1 MKKVLL
7 ACIVPFLIIVA
18 AQAQSE
24 VEKKVKQKIWGQA
37 PAEFNATQVPE
48 KWKNESAVLLAYHR
62 EYICDFATKVGIG
75 AQRYYV
81 ETLNI
86 HFRIKL
92 QDKAAVGDF
101 SDISFDNKSI
111 TTNLF
116 GRASSYRILGI
127 KVIKPDG
134 SQKEVDLKDAVKA
147 DAGSGDDLKIPIP
160 NLAEGDIID
169 YFIAL
174 KTEGLAM
181 PDFGDEDLMEAKY
194 PVVKQTITFMVPHQM
209 ELYSTSYNGAP
220 GFKKVVKDNDVIYTL
235 QDEMREKAPQILWD
249 YPYRSAPHIR
259 YRVRKEDMKPDVTKT
274 AKEYL
279 NYFSTYPTDIGVI
292 VDYMDVNFKKE
303 KDVKKLIEEF
313 FYLVR
318 NPIYKEALFE
328 IKQGEPLNS
337 NNPPD
342 KFFFL
347 VDHFCKKYKIPHTV
361 LLAPARSY
369 GPFEELVSLGSCDFV
384 VRIDTDPV
392 MYIARPTPFRL
403 PDEIPY
409 SLEGTDAFSVYSSK
423 GNTIRVSKDDQNAT
437 LTNITAALDASDNT
451 KLQIKRNVSAKG
463 YSKTYHQYL
472 VVTDFDYLKEYDQPK
487 YQVERSRLLHGL
499 IKEYNEEKTKFGQR
513 VTQDYTARDTR
524 MKEELEEEMEIKV
537 SDYKNL
543 TVKSSGMWHA
553 NPSVEYTDEFTAENL
568 TKRAGPNIIVE
579 LGRLIE
585 KQTQIKDDQKNRTRN
600 IYQDFAR
607 SFDHTIAFTIPAGY
621 TVEGLE
627 NFNKKTESAAGGFV
641 STATSDGKTVTIK
654 IRKHYA
660 ENYYAAA
667 DWPKLNAFLQA
678 AVDLYSAK
686 LLLKKA

>member
-1 MKKVLL
+1 MKKILL
-7 ACIVPFLIIVA
+7 ACIVPFLVISA
-18 AQAQSE
+18 SRAQSE
-24 VEKKVKQKIWGQA
+24 VEKKVRLKVWGQA
-37 PAEFNATQVPE
+37 PPEFSATQVPE
-48 KWKNESAVLLAYHR
+48 KWKNESAVLLAYQR
-62 EYICDFATKVGIG
+62 DYVCDFATKVGIG

-81 ETLNI
+81 ESLYV

-92 QDKAAVGDF
+92 QDKAAVSDF

-127 KVIKPDG
+127 KVIKLDG
-134 SQKEVDLKDAVKA
+134 SEKEVDLKDAVKT
-147 DAGSGDDLKIPIP
+147 DAGSSSDLKIPIP
-160 NLAEGDIID
+160 NLAEGDIVD
-169 YFIAL
+169 YFIAVRS
-174 KTEGLAM
+174 EGLAM

-194 PVVKQTITFMVPHQM
+194 PVVKQTITFTVPHQM

-220 GFKKVVKDNDVIYTL
+220 DFKKEVKDNDVIYTL

-249 YPYRSAPHIR
+249 FPYRSAPHIR
-259 YRVRKEDMKPDVTKT
+259 YRVRKEAMKPDATRT

-279 NYFSTYPTDIGVI
+279 NYFSTYATDIGVI
-292 VDYMDVNFKKE
+292 VDYMDLNFDKE
-303 KDVKKLIEEF
+303 KDKKKLIEEF
-313 FYLVR
+313 YYLVR
-318 NPIYKEALFE
+318 NPIYKEALFD

-347 VDHFCKKYKIPHTV
+347 ADRFCKKYKIPHTV
-361 LLAPARSY
+361 LLAPARTY

-384 VRIDTDPV
+384 IRIDTNPV
-392 MYIARPTPFRL
+392 MYVARPTPFRL

-409 SLEGTDAFSVYSSK
+409 GLEGTEAFSVYSAM
-423 GNTIRVSKDDQNAT
+423 GNTLRVSKDDQNAT
-437 LTNITAALDASDNT
+437 LTNITASLDASDNT
-451 KLQIKRNVSAKG
+451 KLQIKRSVSAKG

-499 IKEYNEEKTKFGQR
+499 IKEYNEEKKKFEQR
-513 VTQDYTARDTR
+513 LTQDYTARDTR
-524 MKEELEEEMEIKV
+524 MKDMLEDEMDIKV

-553 NPSVEYTDEFTAENL
+553 NPQVEYSDEFAAENL

-585 KQTQIKDDQKNRTRN
+585 KQTEIKDDQKNRTRN

-641 STATSDGKTVTIK
+641 STATSDGKTVTIHL
-654 IRKHYA
+654 RKHYA
-660 ENYYAAA
+660 ENYYVAA
-667 DWPKLNAFLQA
+667 DWPELIAFLQS
-678 AVDLYSAK
+678 AVDLYGAK
-686 LLLKKA
+686 LLLKKT